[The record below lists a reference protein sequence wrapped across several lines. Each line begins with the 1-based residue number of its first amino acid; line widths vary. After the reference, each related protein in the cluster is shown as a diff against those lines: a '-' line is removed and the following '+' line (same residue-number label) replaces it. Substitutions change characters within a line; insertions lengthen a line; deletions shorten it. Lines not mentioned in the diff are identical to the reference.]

1 MGAVAPTLHC
11 VYRPDSAP
19 MAAWRTMK
27 PFVFVSALAVSLAL
41 TVLAKET
48 AAPAP
53 TPATAPVVETTQPR
67 PAQKTVE
74 VCFVL
79 DTTGSMGGLIEGAK
93 QKIWAIANDI
103 VSAKPKP
110 NVRFGLV
117 AYRDRGDAYVTR
129 PVALTDDLDA
139 IYGELQKFQAAGG
152 GDSPESVSEALH
164 EAVSVM
170 KWNEARDVF
179 KVVYLVGDAPPQQYS
194 DGRRWQD
201 VCKAATGQD
210 IIVNTIQC
218 GSMAGT
224 AEAWKAIASNAGGA
238 YAAIPQDGNMQHIAT
253 PQDKELM
260 ELNVKIGATLIPCGN
275 DEERRWVGQK
285 QMAAETAAPA
295 ANASRLSY
303 NLKTAKAVQ
312 GSGELIDAL
321 KEGKMRLEEVKAKDL
336 PEALRNLSPEELK
349 AHVAK
354 QQAERETLQK
364 RIAELVKERDAYV
377 LAERKKLA
385 AAGKTDSFDEQVAK
399 TLRQQAQAKDIR
411 FE

>member
-1 MGAVAPTLHC
+1 
-11 VYRPDSAP
+11 
-19 MAAWRTMK
+19 MK
-27 PFVFVSALAVSLAL
+27 PLLVVTALAASLAL

-48 AAPAP
+48 TSP
-53 TPATAPVVETTQPR
+53 TTTPVVETTK
-67 PAQKTVE
+67 PAGKTVE

-117 AYRDRGDAYVTR
+117 GYRDRGDAYVTK

-139 IYGELQKFQAAGG
+139 IYEELQKFEAGG
-152 GDSPESVSEALH
+152 GGDTPESVNEALD
-164 EAVSVM
+164 EAVSAM
-170 KWNEARDVF
+170 KWNEQRDVF
-179 KVVYLVGDAPPQQYS
+179 RVIYLVGDAPPQQYS
-194 DGRRWQD
+194 DGKRWQD
-201 VCKAATGQD
+201 VCKAATRQD
-210 IIVNTIQC
+210 IIVNTVQC
-218 GSMAGT
+218 GNMAGT

-238 YAAIPQDGNMQHIAT
+238 FAAIPQDGNMQHIAA

-260 ELNVKIGATLIPCGN
+260 ELNVKIGTTLIPCGN
-275 DEERRWVGQK
+275 EETRSRVAQK
-285 QMAAETAAPA
+285 QVAAEAASPV

-303 NLKTAKAVQ
+303 NSKTDKAVQ
-312 GSGELIDAL
+312 GAGELIDAL
-321 KEGKMRLEEVKAKDL
+321 KEGRMKLDDVKEKDL
-336 PEALRNLSPEELK
+336 PESLRNLSKDELK

-385 AAGKTDSFDEQVAK
+385 AAGKTDSFDEQVSK
-399 TLRQQAQAKDIR
+399 TLRQQARAKGIE
-411 FE
+411 FEAE

>member
-1 MGAVAPTLHC
+1 
-11 VYRPDSAP
+11 
-19 MAAWRTMK
+19 MK
-27 PFVFVSALAVSLAL
+27 PIVAVSALATSLAL

-48 AAPAP
+48 PPPLPAA
-53 TPATAPVVETTQPR
+53 ATTPVVETTTQPK
-67 PAQKTVE
+67 PSQKTVE

-110 NVRFGLV
+110 SVRFGLV
-117 AYRDRGDAYVTR
+117 GYRDRGDAYVTK

-139 IYGELQKFQAAGG
+139 IYEELQKFKADGG
-152 GDSPESVSEALH
+152 GDAPESVSEALH
-164 EAVSVM
+164 DAVSVM
-170 KWNEARDVF
+170 KWNEQRDVF
-179 KVVYLVGDAPPQQYS
+179 KVIYLVGDAPPQAYS
-194 DGRRWQD
+194 NGKRWQD

-238 YAAIPQDGNMQHIAT
+238 YAAIPQDGNMQHIAA
-253 PQDKELM
+253 PQDKELQ
-260 ELNVKIGATLIPCGN
+260 ELNVKIGATLIPCGSA
-275 DEERRWVGQK
+275 DVRTRVAQK
-285 QMAAETAAPA
+285 QMAAEAAAPA

-303 NLKTAKAVQ
+303 NWKTDKAVQ

-321 KEGKMRLEEVKAKDL
+321 KEGKMKLEEVKAKDL
-336 PEALRNLSPEELK
+336 PESLRNLSPDELK

-354 QQAERETLQK
+354 QQAERETIQK

-385 AAGKTDSFDEQVAK
+385 AAGKADSFDEQVAK
-399 TLRQQAQAKDIR
+399 TLRQQAQAKGIG
-411 FE
+411 FGAE